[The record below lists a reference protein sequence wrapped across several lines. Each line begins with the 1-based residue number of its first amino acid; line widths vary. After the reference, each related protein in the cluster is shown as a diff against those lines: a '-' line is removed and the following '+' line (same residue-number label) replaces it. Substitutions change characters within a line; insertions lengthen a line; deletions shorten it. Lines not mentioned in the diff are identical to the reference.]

1 MRAPGPKAAVQV
13 TPRLF
18 SEMVGALKAGK
29 SQRQI
34 AASAGLSVG
43 TVQRWLAPVVEIM
56 REHGEMS
63 LAVARGAWHP
73 ARLTPEQIEE
83 IGQRLPTASSLRE
96 ISRDMGLALHTV
108 QRRAQP
114 HIDAMR
120 EAGTLGNCECG
131 QPRFH
136 PRICSK
142 NANTEPPEPTP
153 EQIERRASIVAAI
166 MRGDPFS
173 QIGERVGITGRTA
186 ASYVRWL
193 TPEQRERR
201 KAMEQA
207 RYVRSVGT
215 EALRPHRDP
224 LYAAIAAAVPRWPSE
239 ATRDDAISDLYLA
252 VLEGSVAANDVAAEA
267 RRYATKA
274 VSQWESRFG
283 PRSLDELAFEGGR
296 ETLGDMIADPDTL
309 EPLEWRLSA

>member
-1 MRAPGPKAAVQV
+1 MRASGHSS
-13 TPRLF
+13 R
-18 SEMVGALKAGK
+18 AGVK
-29 SQRQI
+29 
-34 AASAGLSVG
+34 L
-43 TVQRWLAPVVEIM
+43 T
-56 REHGEMS
+56 
-63 LAVARGAWHP
+63 
-73 ARLTPEQIEE
+73 RLTPEQVEE
-83 IGQRLPTASSLRE
+83 IGRRLQTATSVRE
-96 ISRDMGLALHTV
+96 IAREMGIPHQTV
-108 QRRAQP
+108 TWRAKP
-114 HIDAMR
+114 LIDAMR
-120 EAGTLGNCECG
+120 QAGTIGSCECG
-131 QPRFH
+131 RERFH
-136 PRICSK
+136 PRLCSRT
-142 NANTEPPEPTP
+142 ANSEPPAPTP
-153 EQIERRASIVAAI
+153 EQIERRAGIVAAI
-166 MRGDPFS
+166 LRGEPFS
-173 QIGERVGITGRTA
+173 QIGERVGIDGRSA

-252 VLEGSVAANDVAAEA
+252 VLEGSVAVGDVAAEA

-274 VSQWESRFG
+274 VSQWENRFG

-296 ETLGDMIADPDTL
+296 VTLGDMIADPDTL